1 MGKHSPNTTF
11 EGYPAR
17 SYLRADGKEQII
29 YGPADQIHTGG
40 KHGHVSFDPQTGSVD
55 YWRSPDHHH
64 KTGWYLDS
72 HKDDHTRI

>member
-1 MGKHSPNTTF
+1 M
-11 EGYPAR
+11 
-17 SYLRADGKEQII
+17 EQII

-72 HKDDHTRI
+72 HEDDHTRI